1 MDRERGVP
9 MTDQGD
15 TVFCKIARGEVDSDL
30 VYEDEYCK
38 AFEDMNPQA
47 PTHILVIP
55 REHLTNLF
63 DVDEE
68 KAELVGRLTVAA
80 RKVAEQEGLE
90 EDGFRLV
97 VNNGAGVGQSVDHL
111 HLHVLGGREF
121 SWPPG

>member
-1 MDRERGVP
+1 MP
-9 MTDQGD
+9 DQGD
-15 TVFCKIARGEVDSDL
+15 TVFCKIARGEVDSEL
-30 VYEDEYCK
+30 VYEDEYCM

-55 REHLTNLF
+55 KEHLTNLF
-63 DVDEE
+63 DADEQN
-68 KAELVGRLTVAA
+68 AELVGRLTVAA